1 MNAKAITFGILKAIG
16 ILLGGVILIWLL
28 IKIKALILYIGIAS
42 FIALLCRPMVL
53 FLQEKLK
60 FHRTLSSL
68 TTLLVVMLAIV
79 GLLYIFVPIIVQ
91 QSKNISE
98 IDFVKIDLEG
108 HELPAL
114 KGWKNSLRN
123 RVLRAIYIEIMPE
136 NQRRYNLNTKA
147 PLEYLESFG
156 YELYL
161 CKDEDFGFFGE
172 NPKKYEMIS
181 KTLILSRFKSTEF
194 PDDFA
199 TDVLAI
205 ASQKD

>member
-98 IDFVKIDLEG
+98 IDWWYLIIPNSEKTRLKDKFINLEFDQSYSPN
-108 HELPAL
+108 LIIL
-114 KGWKNSLRN
+114 T
-123 RVLRAIYIEIMPE
+123 
-136 NQRRYNLNTKA
+136 NQETL
-147 PLEYLESFG
+147 
-156 YELYL
+156 
-161 CKDEDFGFFGE
+161 FFGE
-172 NPKKYEMIS
+172 NLSDNYTKVIDGKFYRVYKKN
-181 KTLILSRFKSTEF
+181 
-194 PDDFA
+194 
-199 TDVLAI
+199 
-205 ASQKD
+205 